1 MLPFWKKRK
10 VAPSLN
16 PLPAESTKPK
26 PHILAP
32 TALGVP
38 EGIYFVVYQNE
49 FTDEHWCFGTSHE
62 IAVIGKENSTLI
74 FPVDRKTIQIEG
86 KYDLKHRYYV
96 PRIQS
101 MTGLPIPLSGITA
114 RLIAEMFI
122 RKDSESCVDHPTL
135 WYETNLEKV
144 LWDNYRR
151 TQNQPNQPYQ
161 FVQ

>member
-1 MLPFWKKRK
+1 MLRFWKKRQ
-10 VAPSLN
+10 VAPPN
-16 PLPAESTKPK
+16 PSPVEPTKPK
-26 PHILAP
+26 SYILAP
-32 TALGVP
+32 ATIGIP

-49 FTDEHWCFGTSHE
+49 FTHGHWCFGTSHE

-74 FPVDRKTIQIEG
+74 FPVDRKTLQIEG
-86 KYDLKHRYYV
+86 KYDLEQRYYI

-101 MTGLPIPLSGITA
+101 MKGLPIPLSGITPA
-114 RLIAEMFI
+114 LIAEMFL
-122 RKDSESCVDHPTL
+122 RKDPERYVDHPTL

-151 TQNQPNQPYQ
+151 KENQPER

>member
-1 MLPFWKKRK
+1 MFRHQW
-10 VAPSLN
+10 
-16 PLPAESTKPK
+16 
-26 PHILAP
+26 
-32 TALGVP
+32 
-38 EGIYFVVYQNE
+38 
-49 FTDEHWCFGTSHE
+49 E

-86 KYDLKHRYYV
+86 KYDIENRYYV

-101 MTGLPIPLSGITA
+101 MTGLPIPLSGITPE
-114 RLIAEMFI
+114 LIAEMFL
-122 RKDSESCVDHPTL
+122 RKDPERYVDHPTL